1 MEEKKTIL
9 DVKHLRVD
17 FTTDQGTVQ
26 AVRDVSFSVKEGEIL
41 GIVGESGSGKSVTM
55 YSVMGLLAQNG
66 SINEGEIVFNG
77 ESIARKDFPDN
88 RSYEKKMRE
97 IRGNTM
103 AMIFQ
108 DPMTF
113 LNPVLTIG
121 KQIRETLLNHN
132 PKMTKKEANERAIEL
147 MRQVGIPAPEKR
159 INQYPFEFSGGMRQ
173 RIVIAIALANKPKLI
188 IADEP
193 TTALDV
199 TIQARI
205 LQLILNLQKK
215 LGIAVIFITHNL
227 GVVAKIADYVNVMY
241 AGKVVETGK
250 AEDIFFDPR
259 HPYTWGLLSSM
270 PDLTGDKKE
279 RLYTIPGNPPNLA
292 NEVKGDAFA
301 VRNPYALNIDFEEEP
316 PMFEINEHH
325 QAATWLLH
333 PDAPK
338 VEMPQ
343 TLKKRIEQLRREEKR
358 YAETEGAYGT
368 DE

>member
-108 DPMTF
+108 DPMTS
-113 LNPVLTIG
+113 LDPTMTIG
-121 KQIRETLLNHN
+121 RQLTEGMRYHLHLSQADADKRAEELLE
-132 PKMTKKEANERAIEL
+132 M
-147 MRQVGIPAPEKR
+147 VGIESPKERMK
-159 INQYPFEFSGGMRQ
+159 NYPHQLSGGMRQ
-173 RIVIAIALANKPKLI
+173 RVVIAIALSCNPDLLI
-188 IADEP
+188 CDEP

>member
-199 TIQARI
+199 TIQAQV
-205 LQLILNLQKK
+205 LELIQEMSRQT
-215 LGIAVIFITHNL
+215 GAAVIMITHDL
-227 GVVAKIADYVNVMY
+227 GVVADIADEIVVMY
-241 AGKVVETGK
+241 AGKIVEKGK
-250 AEDIFFDPR
+250 CRDIFYRRR
-259 HPYTWGLLSSM
+259 HPYTWALLKSVPRVDYEKKQPLVTIEGGI
-270 PDLTGDKKE
+270 PDMT
-279 RLYTIPGNPPNLA
+279 NPP
-292 NEVKGDAFA
+292 KGCAFCQ
-301 VRNPYALNIDFEEEP
+301 RCPYAMNICSEYEP
-316 PMFEINEHH
+316 TKTTLADGHEVWC
-325 QAATWLLH
+325 WLL
-333 PDAPK
+333 DKRADLSK
-338 VEMPQ
+338 VPEE
-343 TLKKRIEQLRREEKR
+343 IRRRK
-358 YAETEGAYGT
+358 